1 MVSAVG
7 SINGFSGGFN
17 PGSTSIYMDDASSIF
32 STGMGYGMGMNYG
45 MGYGFGLGN
54 DQIYN
59 YMEHSLDNQTSLQ
72 FAQQGNQFTLGSYN
86 QIMRKELPAMA
97 NAIREGEFGKAS
109 QIYREI
115 ATAISKK
122 NGEELTEQ
130 GQRVEFDQAVKAT
143 INNMYR
149 QVNGTD
155 LASDIREA
163 GEGYFSNG
171 FMQGLTLGDHHKNS
185 AEETISYMT
194 GEGIEG
200 YSGKKISKTIG
211 KVVGGAVSVSGAG
224 AIGAGIA
231 AVVAGSVAAPVLIA
245 GAVIGGAIALGKWLF
260 SDNSPEKVTE
270 G

>member
-7 SINGFSGGFN
+7 SINGFNGGFI
-17 PGSTSIYMDDASSIF
+17 PGSTSIYMDETNSIF
-32 STGMGYGMGMNYG
+32 STGMMYPMG

-54 DQIYN
+54 DRVYN
-59 YMEHSLDNQTSLQ
+59 YMEHALDNQTSLT

-86 QIMRKELPAMA
+86 QIMRKELPALA

-109 QIYREI
+109 QIYRGI
-115 ATAISKK
+115 ASAIGHK

-130 GQRVEFDQAVKAT
+130 SQRVQYDQAVKAT

-200 YSGKKISKTIG
+200 YSGKKITKNIGKLVGGSVSIGASVIAGSTIG
-211 KVVGGAVSVSGAG
+211 SFIPGVGTVIGGA
-224 AIGAGIA
+224 
-231 AVVAGSVAAPVLIA
+231 
-245 GAVIGGAIALGKWLF
+245 IGGAIALGKWLL
-260 SDNSPEKVTE
+260 SDNSPETVTE

>member
-7 SINGFSGGFN
+7 LTGVNGLNGGFT
-17 PGSTSIYMDDASSIF
+17 PGSMSLYMEDGGSSIF
-32 STGMGYGMGMNYG
+32 TTGMYPAMGMGYGY
-45 MGYGFGLGN
+45 GLGN
-54 DQIYN
+54 DQVYN

-72 FAQQGNQFTLGSYN
+72 FAQQGNQFTLASYN

-115 ATAISKK
+115 ASAISRK

-149 QVNGTD
+149 QVNGSELTN
-155 LASDIREA
+155 DIREA

-200 YSGKKISKTIG
+200 YAGKKISKNIG
-211 KVVGGAVSVSGAG
+211 KVVGGAVSVGGAVAAGAAIGSVVPVIGTTAG
-224 AIGAGIA
+224 AI
-231 AVVAGSVAAPVLIA
+231 
-245 GAVIGGAIALGKWLF
+245 IGGVIAVGKWLL
-260 SDNSPEKVTE
+260 SDNSPETVTE

>member
-7 SINGFSGGFN
+7 SINGFNSGFI
-17 PGSTSIYMDDASSIF
+17 PGSTSIYLDDTNSIF
-32 STGMGYGMGMNYG
+32 STGMMSPIG

-54 DQIYN
+54 DQVYN
-59 YMEHSLDNQTSLQ
+59 YMEHGLENQTSLT
-72 FAQQGNQFTLGSYN
+72 FAQQGNQFTLASYN

-115 ATAISKK
+115 AAAIGHK

-130 GQRVEFDQAVKAT
+130 SQRVQYDQAVKAT

-200 YSGKKISKTIG
+200 YSGKKITKNIG
-211 KVVGGAVSVSGAG
+211 KVVGGAVSVGA
-224 AIGAGIA
+224 AVAAGAGIGA
-231 AVVAGSVAAPVLIA
+231 LVGFGPVGAVVGGVL
-245 GAVIGGAIALGKWLF
+245 ALGKWLL
-260 SDNSPEKVTE
+260 SDNSPETVTE

>member
-7 SINGFSGGFN
+7 SINGFNGGFI
-17 PGSTSIYMDDASSIF
+17 PGSTSIYMDDTNSVF
-32 STGMGYGMGMNYG
+32 STGMMYPMG
-45 MGYGFGLGN
+45 MGYVFGLGN
-54 DQIYN
+54 DQVYN

-115 ATAISKK
+115 ASAIGHK

-130 GQRVEFDQAVKAT
+130 SQRVQFDQAVKAT

-163 GEGYFSNG
+163 GEGYFANG

-200 YSGKKISKTIG
+200 YSGKKITKTIG
-211 KVVGGAVSVSGAG
+211 KVIGGAVSVGGA
-224 AIGAGIA
+224 
-231 AVVAGSVAAPVLIA
+231 VAAGVAVGSMFGGPLV
-245 GAVIGGAIALGKWLF
+245 GGVIGGAIALGKWLF
-260 SDNSPEKVTE
+260 SDNSPETVTE

>member
-1 MVSAVG
+1 MVTSVG
-7 SINGFSGGFN
+7 LTNGFNNPFAFGG
-17 PGSTSIYMDDASSIF
+17 TSASQYMDSMSIF
-32 STGMGYGMGMNYG
+32 GGYPSVGMGYGMGY
-45 MGYGFGLGN
+45 GLGN
-54 DQIYN
+54 DGVYN

-72 FAQQGNQFTLGSYN
+72 FAAQGNQFTLGSYN
-86 QIMRKELPAMA
+86 QIMTKELPAMA

-115 ATAISKK
+115 ASAIGHK

-130 GQRVEFDQAVKAT
+130 SQRVEYDQAVKAT

-171 FMQGLTLGDHHKNS
+171 FMQGLTLGNHHKNS

-200 YSGKKISKTIG
+200 YSGKKFTKTIG
-211 KVVGGAVSVSGAG
+211 KLVGGAISAG
-224 AIGAGIA
+224 AFIGAGWFAGGPVGA
-231 AVVAGSVAAPVLIA
+231 A
-245 GAVIGGAIALGKWLF
+245 IGGAIALGTWLF
-260 SDNSPEKVTE
+260 SDNTASKVTE

>member
-7 SINGFSGGFN
+7 SINGFNGGFN
-17 PGSTSIYMDDASSIF
+17 PGSTSIYMDETNSIF
-32 STGMGYGMGMNYG
+32 STGMMYPMG

-54 DQIYN
+54 DQVYN

-72 FAQQGNQFTLGSYN
+72 FAQQGNQFTLASYN

-109 QIYREI
+109 QIYRDI
-115 ATAISKK
+115 ASAIGHK

-130 GQRVEFDQAVKAT
+130 SQRVQYEQAVKAT
-143 INNMYR
+143 IVNMYR

-155 LASDIREA
+155 LANDIREA

-200 YSGKKISKTIG
+200 YAGKKFTKAIG
-211 KVVGGAVSVSGAG
+211 KTVGFAVTGGALVGAG
-224 AIGAGIA
+224 FLLGGPVGAA
-231 AVVAGSVAAPVLIA
+231 
-245 GAVIGGAIALGKWLF
+245 IGGAIAVGKYLL
-260 SDNSPEKVTE
+260 SDNSPETITE

>member
-1 MVSAVG
+1 MVASVG
-7 SINGFSGGFN
+7 LGFNTCGGFV
-17 PGSTSIYMDDASSIF
+17 PGSMSQYIEDSSIF
-32 STGMGYGMGMNYG
+32 TSGTCIPSVYG

-54 DQIYN
+54 DQVYN
-59 YMEHSLDNQTSLQ
+59 YMEHSLDNQTALT

-115 ATAISKK
+115 ASAIGHK

-130 GQRVEFDQAVKAT
+130 SQRVQYDQAVKAT

-200 YSGKKISKTIG
+200 YACKKLSKNIG
-211 KVVGGAVSVSGAG
+211 KAAGLLVTGGALAGAG
-224 AIGAGIA
+224 FLIGGPIGAA
-231 AVVAGSVAAPVLIA
+231 
-245 GAVIGGAIALGKWLF
+245 IGGAIALGKYLF
-260 SDNSPEKVTE
+260 SNNSPETVTE